1 MACHI
6 PSQGGGKPYGV
17 NAQRFSQL
25 TAHYGVLRPVGGQ
38 LASVKLTI
46 GCLCLSRIDRCIP
59 RGHKRDPT
67 VDSPALSV
75 WTNRMNLGWHPISA
89 AMLEEQTSPDTGS
102 LSNFRIS
109 IKLPC
114 SKYGGK
120 VLI

>member
-75 WTNRMNLGWHPISA
+75 RTNRMNLGWHPISA
-89 AMLEEQTSPDTGS
+89 AMLEEQTSPDIGS
-102 LSNFRIS
+102 LSNFRFS
-109 IKLPC
+109 IKLLC

-120 VLI
+120 V

>member
-1 MACHI
+1 MVCHI

-25 TAHYGVLRPVGGQ
+25 TAHFGVLRPVGGQ

-46 GCLCLSRIDRCIP
+46 GLRYLSRIDRCIP

-75 WTNRMNLGWHPISA
+75 RTNRMNLGWHPMPET
-89 AMLEEQTSPDTGS
+89 AMEEQTSPDIGS
-102 LSNFRIS
+102 LSNFEIS

-120 VLI
+120 VLN